1 MDLVTF
7 TGVGGQMD
15 NIEVAFFDLF
25 FTLVKPAYAEN
36 EEDNEYYDLGLSRE
50 EWEEIA

>member
-1 MDLVTF
+1 MN
-7 TGVGGQMD
+7 

-36 EEDNEYYDLGLSRE
+36 EEENEYYDCNLRLFSPVMFE
-50 EWEEIA
+50 S